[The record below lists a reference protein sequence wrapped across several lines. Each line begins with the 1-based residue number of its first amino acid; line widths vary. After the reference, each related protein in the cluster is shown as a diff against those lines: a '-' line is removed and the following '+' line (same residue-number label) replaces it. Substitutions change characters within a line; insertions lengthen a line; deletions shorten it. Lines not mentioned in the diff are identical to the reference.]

1 MKDICRRLKNIEKQL
16 NIDST
21 GSSDPRV
28 YYYPNT
34 FTEGIHMGSMGQDE
48 RQEYLRTRRNRP
60 SSQVCDSFDRV
71 FSELNE

>member
-1 MKDICRRLKNIEKQL
+1 MNHMKRRVLNIEKQL

-21 GSSDPRV
+21 GCNDPRV

-34 FTEGIHMGSMGQDE
+34 LVEGIIMDSMDQDE

-60 SSQVCDSFDRV
+60 SSQVCDSFDKI

>member
-1 MKDICRRLKNIEKQL
+1 MKDIGRRLNKIEKQL
-16 NIDST
+16 NIDSI
-21 GSSDPRV
+21 GCNDPRV

-34 FTEGIHMGSMGQDE
+34 LAERVHMDMMRQDE

-60 SSQVCDSFDRV
+60 SSQVCDSFDRL

>member
-1 MKDICRRLKNIEKQL
+1 MNHMKRRVLNIEKQL

-21 GSSDPRV
+21 GCNDPRV

-34 FTEGIHMGSMGQDE
+34 LVEGIIMDSMDQGE

-60 SSQVCDSFDRV
+60 SSQVCDSFDKI